1 MYMHEQ
7 QLEFLKKRKQ
17 KEKRKIYKEKQNKIY
32 KIKVIKQTCF
42 VC

>member
-17 KEKRKIYKEKQNKIY
+17 KEKQKSKEKQ
-32 KIKVIKQTCF
+32 IKFTRLK
-42 VC
+42 